1 MRKACLAII
10 ALVFVVQAE
19 AYAQD
24 SSAKSQADGSYAG
37 EVTASRLHLRAGP
50 GSSYQSVVLV
60 EKGARVIVREAIEGG
75 WAVVEVPGGF
85 DAWVSA
91 RFIDRAASGS
101 KAIAGWNGAVGTVTV
116 QNLLVRPRPST
127 RYHHLSVK
135 LDKGEALRI
144 VGEQTVGDETWLKVR
159 APQRIPL
166 YCAAKYLTKIGPV
179 SMALPKKMAAAD
191 AGMKGEDE
199 AAAAAAGGSH
209 DEKFI
214 IVEKRALA
222 ALSGVRTV
230 DELQPI
236 RRTLASVDETRLSLE
251 NRRRR
256 VALERKILDRERE
269 LIVASVQDH
278 EKELLAELEQK
289 IEAIEAKYQARLKE
303 IEAARMAKKNGA
315 NRYTA
320 VGIIE
325 YKPHLLG
332 RTPAFRITN
341 GGKLRYYLIAP
352 AFDLHKFAGKRVGV
366 VGLLDRE
373 SGTGYFTVMAKR
385 IEIIGDK

>member
-1 MRKACLAII
+1 MRKVCLAIF
-10 ALVFVVQAE
+10 ALVFVIQAE
-19 AYAQD
+19 AFAQE
-24 SSAKSQADGSYAG
+24 SSAKASTDGSYAA

-50 GSSYQSVVLV
+50 GSSYQSVVLI
-60 EKGARVIVREAIEGG
+60 EQGDRVIVREAAEGG

-91 RFIDRAASGS
+91 RFVDRAAG
-101 KAIAGWNGAVGTVTV
+101 GDTGTVTV
-116 QNLLVRPRPST
+116 QNLLLRPRPST
-127 RYHHLSVK
+127 RYHHLATK
-135 LDKGEALRI
+135 LDKGETLR
-144 VGEQTVGDETWLKVR
+144 VLGEETVGDEAWLKVR

-166 YCAAKYLTKIGPV
+166 YCAAQYLNKIGPA
-179 SMALPKKMAAAD
+179 SMALPKK
-191 AGMKGEDE
+191 E
-199 AAAAAAGGSH
+199 AAPGSDAKTDAEAPAPVAGSH

-214 IVEKRALA
+214 VVEKRALA
-222 ALSGVRTV
+222 ALPGARTV
-230 DELQPI
+230 DDLQPI

-256 VALERKILDRERE
+256 VALERKLLDRERE

-278 EKELLAELEQK
+278 EQELLANLEKK

-303 IEAARMAKKNGA
+303 IEAARTAKKSA
-315 NRYTA
+315 ENRYTA

-332 RTPAFRITN
+332 QTPAFRITN
-341 GGKLRYYLIAP
+341 GGKLRYYVIAP

-366 VGLLDRE
+366 IGLLDRE

-385 IEIIGDK
+385 IEIIGEK